1 MFLHLSAGR
10 VSVLDLPRTINANLS
25 DIQDRVQELVRTGSG
40 KLFLVQ
46 DDLLKV

>member
-1 MFLHLSAGR
+1 MFFYFSSGR
-10 VSVLDLPRTINANLS
+10 VSVLELPKAINANLS